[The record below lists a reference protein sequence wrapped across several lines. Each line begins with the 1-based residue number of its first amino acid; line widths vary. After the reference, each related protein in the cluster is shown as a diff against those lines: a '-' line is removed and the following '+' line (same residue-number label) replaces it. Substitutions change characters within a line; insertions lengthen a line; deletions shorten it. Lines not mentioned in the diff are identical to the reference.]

1 MENKCRFDKAW
12 VGKCNEPADE
22 SGYCETHKGIKC
34 VSCGAQATHECPE
47 TGTLV
52 CGAPLCDDCEHTNYT
67 NGTNGGIGFFKVSE
81 RPEGMGEHCKKSE
94 QKCFPWYVTSL
105 AEDHPQMLHIID
117 RFEKGELTYLEADA
131 KLLEFVKK
139 LNEEE
144 KES

>member
-12 VGKCNEPADE
+12 VGKCDKPADE
-22 SGYCETHKGIKC
+22 SGFCEEHKGVKC

-47 TGTLV
+47 TGQFV

-81 RPEGMGEHCKKSE
+81 RPEGMKEHCKKSE
-94 QKCFPWYVTSL
+94 QKCFPWYVTHL
-105 AEDHPQMLHIID
+105 AKDYPQMLHILD
-117 RFEKGELTYLEADA
+117 RFERGELTYPEADM
-131 KLLEFVKK
+131 KLLEFVEK

-144 KES
+144 M